1 MAEFPKMMADDIRER
16 YLDDAVATNYD
27 RERFTSVAGATFD
40 RLEKQTLSALL
51 RRVTDAVPEP
61 RVLDAPCGT
70 GRITKFLLSKGLN
83 VTGGDI
89 SVAMMQV
96 ACARCASFGTR
107 ASWQRLDLERIDMP
121 DNSFDLVTSIRLFHH
136 LETDAR
142 GRILRE
148 IGRVSRRYVIVNMS
162 FSSPIYRL
170 RRRLKQKLGLPNSAT
185 SSTREEITREVAEA
199 GLRIEAERFV
209 LPLVSEDLLLLL
221 SKK

>member
-1 MAEFPKMMADDIRER
+1 MSTQAATKTIANVIAGEER
-16 YLDDAVATNYD
+16 AAVSGETIEKYAPATG
-27 RERFTSVAGATFD
+27 E
-40 RLEKQTLSALL
+40 
-51 RRVTDAVPEP
+51 
-61 RVLDAPCGT
+61 
-70 GRITKFLLSKGLN
+70 LLSR
-83 VTGGDI
+83 
-89 SVAMMQV
+89 VARSRAEDVDAAIRAAQE
-96 ACARCASFGTR
+96 AQPGWARTPAV
-107 ASWQRLDLERIDMP
+107 E
-121 DNSFDLVTSIRLFHH
+121 
-136 LETDAR
+136 R

-170 RRRLKQKLGLPNSAT
+170 RRRLKHKLGLPNSAT